1 MRSVHNLYSSPDTIW
16 MIKSSRMR
24 WARCA
29 NPKGRDHTWETKRQM
44 DIKMDLEEIWHT
56 VWNELGRQTQWCP
69 MVGSCDQG
77 NELSDFLTGANFL
90 TTWVSARHKQ
100 LWPMELT
107 CTSTRQAF
115 CKEQSFEYSD
125 ETRLHFLQEQ
135 NTVQANLL
143 TKCFKLRSLS
153 FREFYSIEWTWDS
166 FETQFQLWN
175 SGYMQIMEI
184 LSVIS

>member
-16 MIKSSRMR
+16 MNKSSRMR

-29 NPKGRDHTWETKRQM
+29 NPKARDHLRDQETDGHQNGSQRNM
-44 DIKMDLEEIWHT
+44 AYSVEWTRPENT
-56 VWNELGRQTQWCP
+56 VVSDGGLLC
-69 MVGSCDQG
+69 QG
-77 NELSDFLTGANFL
+77 NEPSDFLTGGNFL

-100 LWPMELT
+100 ICPMELT

-153 FREFYSIEWTWDS
+153 FREFYSNEWTWDS
-166 FETQFQLWN
+166 FATQFQLWS
-175 SGYMQIMEI
+175 SGYMEIMGM